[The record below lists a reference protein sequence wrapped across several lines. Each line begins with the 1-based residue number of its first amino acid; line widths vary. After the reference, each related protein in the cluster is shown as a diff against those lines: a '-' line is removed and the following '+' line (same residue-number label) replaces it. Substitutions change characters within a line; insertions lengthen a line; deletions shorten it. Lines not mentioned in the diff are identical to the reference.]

1 MEGNTAAK
9 GRFRLRQTAE
19 RECVRGGGRDG
30 CRGDVGAVE
39 SISMQTRVC
48 KQGDVTL

>member
-19 RECVRGGGRDG
+19 PECIRADGRDG

-39 SISMQTRVC
+39 SVGVQM
-48 KQGDVTL
+48 